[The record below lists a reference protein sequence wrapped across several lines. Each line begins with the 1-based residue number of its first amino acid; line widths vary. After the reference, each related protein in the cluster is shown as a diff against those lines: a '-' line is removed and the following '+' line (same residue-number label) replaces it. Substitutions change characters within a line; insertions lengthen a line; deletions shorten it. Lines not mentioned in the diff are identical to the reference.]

1 MTTIVALQAAI
12 LATTAYVL
20 FFNRTL
26 GRSLMSTQAQVDAV
40 VAQLAKAKTEIV
52 GKIADLQLALDD
64 AGVADVV
71 DVSELVAAAQALD
84 DIVPDVPEV
93 EDEVPA
99 EVVGDEAEEV

>member
-1 MTTIVALQAAI
+1 MTMLWLQAAI